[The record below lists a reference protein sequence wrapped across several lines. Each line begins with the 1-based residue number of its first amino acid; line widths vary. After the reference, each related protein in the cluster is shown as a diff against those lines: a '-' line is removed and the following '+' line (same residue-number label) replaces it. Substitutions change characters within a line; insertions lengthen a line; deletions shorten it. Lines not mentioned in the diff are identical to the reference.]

1 MPEETGVEEIL
12 LEAEEKMQKSIESY
26 KRDLATIR
34 AARATPNMLD
44 GIQVEY
50 YGAMTPLNQLASL
63 NIPEARMMVLTP
75 FDKTALGDIEK
86 AIQKS
91 DLGLTPQNDGSMI
104 RLVLPELSMERR
116 QELVKQVKSRLE
128 ETKVAIRNVRRD
140 ANDHIKKLSG
150 LPEDE
155 SKSSQEEI
163 QKITD
168 QSIAEAD
175 KLAEQKEESILT
187 V

>member
-1 MPEETGVEEIL
+1 MPEDTGVEEIL
-12 LEAEEKMQKSIESY
+12 LEAEDRMQKSIDAY

-50 YGAMTPLNQLASL
+50 YGTMTPLNQLASL
-63 NIPEARMMVLTP
+63 SIPEARMMLLTP
-75 FDKTALGDIEK
+75 YDKSALGDIEK

-91 DLGLTPQNDGSMI
+91 DLGLTPQNDGTLI

-128 ETKVAIRNVRRD
+128 ESKVSIRNVRRD
-140 ANDHIKKLSG
+140 ANDQIKKLDG
-150 LPEDE
+150 LPEDDA
-155 SKSSQEEI
+155 KANQEEI
-163 QKITD
+163 QKLTD
-168 QSIAEAD
+168 RYVAEAE

>member
-1 MPEETGVEEIL
+1 MI
-12 LEAEEKMQKSIESY
+12 
-26 KRDLATIR
+26 
-34 AARATPNMLD
+34 D

-63 NIPEARMMVLTP
+63 SIPEARMMLLTP
-75 FDKTALGDIEK
+75 YDKSALGDIEK

-91 DLGLTPQNDGSMI
+91 DLGLTPQNDGTMI

-128 ETKVAIRNVRRD
+128 ETRVAIRNVRRD
-140 ANDHIKKLSG
+140 ANDHVKKLSG
-150 LPEDE
+150 LPEDDV
-155 SKSSQEEI
+155 KSGQEEI
-163 QKITD
+163 QKLTD
-168 QSIAEAD
+168 QSIGEAE

>member
-12 LEAEEKMQKSIESY
+12 LEAEEKMQKSIEAY

-50 YGAMTPLNQLASL
+50 YGALTPLNQLASL
-63 NIPEARMMVLTP
+63 SIPEARMMLLTP
-75 FDKTALGDIEK
+75 YDKSALGDIEK

-91 DLGLTPQNDGSMI
+91 DLGLTPQNDGTLI

-116 QELVKQVKSRLE
+116 QELVKQVKGRLE
-128 ETKVAIRNVRRD
+128 ETRVAIRNVRRD
-140 ANDHIKKLSG
+140 ATDHVKKLSG
-150 LPEDE
+150 LPEDDV
-155 SKSSQEEI
+155 KSTQDEI
-163 QKITD
+163 QKLTD
-168 QSIAEAD
+168 QSIAEAE